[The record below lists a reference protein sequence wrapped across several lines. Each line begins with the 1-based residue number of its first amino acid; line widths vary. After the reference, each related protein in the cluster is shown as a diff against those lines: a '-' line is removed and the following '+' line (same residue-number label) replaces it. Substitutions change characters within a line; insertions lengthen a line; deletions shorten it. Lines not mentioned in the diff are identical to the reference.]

1 LPFEFRRTENF
12 MRLGLRAKSA
22 LALLV
27 CIGIVLA
34 LAAVAGWRAFGVVEE
49 NLGSAFARNLTRYNK
64 QRLLT
69 PITRELALSQRLADS
84 ELTRRFLLDENNP
97 EKKRLFFAEAKGY
110 QKAFDDHSYFL
121 ISALSRHYYFNDR
134 STPFSAQPRYSL
146 SPKAAKDAWFFATL
160 RATAP
165 YSINVNVDPKLQVT
179 KVWFNVKVKDG
190 ERDIG
195 LAGSGLDLSAFLD
208 RFIKNRED
216 GVTPIIVNE
225 SGAIQAHP
233 DRSLINYSSITD
245 KGENAS
251 TIYRLLDE
259 PGRDRMRAALQ
270 KARADAENIPT
281 FRADLGEGRRLFAV
295 AYIPQLKW
303 FVVTAVDL
311 QAARVLDN
319 RLWLPFAAGG
329 ALLLLLLLAAIIF
342 AVNRLILSP
351 LLGLTGAVRG
361 VAAGDYQTP
370 LPPASNDELGEL
382 TRAFGAMAA
391 QVRSH
396 TDELET
402 KVDERTRELATA
414 NAHMREANKKIGDSI
429 QYASLIQNAIL
440 PEREMQQNLAGAHFV
455 LWRPR
460 DVVGGDFY
468 IFRGAPGGCLL
479 GVVDCAGHGVAGA
492 FMTMIA
498 HSALEVAVD
507 TIGLS
512 DPAALLQ
519 AMDARVRAAL
529 QTKPE
534 YSAVAT
540 HMDAGLAYV
549 DFEKHNVVFAG
560 AKVSLYWCDGA
571 ATGEIK
577 GDNHTLGGKRIADF
591 QNHNTP
597 LAGSTPDGNAAG
609 ADAAKRTFY
618 LTTDGLLDQA
628 GGNKGFS
635 FGATRFM
642 ELMKRYAHL
651 SLEEQRAAFARE
663 LEQYQGE
670 LAQRDDITLLG
681 FRFD

>member
-1 LPFEFRRTENF
+1 
-12 MRLGLRAKSA
+12 MRLGLRTKSA
-22 LALLV
+22 LALLACMAV
-27 CIGIVLA
+27 VLA
-34 LAAVAGWRAFGVVEE
+34 LAALAGWRAFGAVEE
-49 NLGSAFARNLTRYNK
+49 NLGGAFARNLTRYNK

-69 PITRELALSQRLADS
+69 PIARELALSQRLADS
-84 ELTRRFLLDENNP
+84 QLTKRFLLDENNP

-121 ISALSRHYYFNDR
+121 ISAISGHYYFNDR
-134 STPFSAQPRYSL
+134 STPDSDKLRYTL
-146 SPKAAKDAWFFATL
+146 SKTAAKDAWFYATI
-160 RATAP
+160 RDDAP
-165 YSINVNVDPKLQVT
+165 YNINVNVDPKLQVT
-179 KVWFNVKVKDG
+179 KVWFNVKIKDG
-190 ERDIG
+190 ARSIG
-195 LAGSGLDLSAFLD
+195 LAGSGLDLTSFLD
-208 RFIKNRED
+208 RFIKNSEA
-216 GVTPIIVNE
+216 GVTPIIVDE
-225 SGAIQAHP
+225 RGAIQAHP
-233 DRSLINYSSITD
+233 DRKLINYSSITD
-245 KGENAS
+245 KGKSAS
-251 TIYRLLDE
+251 TIYRLLGQ
-259 PGRDRMRAALQ
+259 PGREQMRVALQ
-270 KARADAENIPT
+270 KARADENNIPI
-281 FRADLGEGRRLFAV
+281 FRADLGGANRLFAV

-303 FVVTAVDL
+303 FVITAVDL
-311 QAARVLDN
+311 QAARVFDN
-319 RLWLPFAAGG
+319 RLLLPFVVGG
-329 ALLLLLLLAAIIF
+329 ALLLLLLFTAIIW

-351 LLGLTGAVRG
+351 LLGLTRAVRG
-361 VAAGDYQTP
+361 VAAGDYDTP
-370 LPPASNDELGEL
+370 LPRAGSDELGEL

-414 NAHMREANKKIGDSI
+414 NVQMQEANKKIGDSI
-429 QYASLIQNAIL
+429 QYASIIQNAIL
-440 PEREMQQNLAGAHFV
+440 PERELQQTLAGAHFV

-468 IFRGAPGGCLL
+468 IFRGENQGCLL

-507 TIGLS
+507 AIGLS

-549 DFEKHNVVFAG
+549 DFAKGSVVFAG
-560 AKVSLYWCDGA
+560 AKVSLYWCEGEEV
-571 ATGEIK
+571 GEIE
-577 GDNHTLGGKRIADF
+577 GDRYTLGGKHITKF
-591 QNHNTP
+591 QNNSVP
-597 LAGSTPDGNAAG
+597 LRAGSTPSAG
-609 ADAAKRTFY
+609 VARTFY

-628 GGNKGFS
+628 GGQKGFS
-635 FGATRFM
+635 FGSARFT

-651 SLEEQRAAFARE
+651 SLEQQRAAFAEE
-663 LEQYQGE
+663 LEKYQGG